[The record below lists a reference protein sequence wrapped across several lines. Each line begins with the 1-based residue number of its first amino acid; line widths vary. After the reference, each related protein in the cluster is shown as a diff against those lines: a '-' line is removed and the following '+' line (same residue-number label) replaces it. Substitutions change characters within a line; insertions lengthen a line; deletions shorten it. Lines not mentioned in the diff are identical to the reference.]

1 MITCQ
6 KALIIIGIMLIA
18 VGILWPTLRSLNI
31 GRLPGDLIIKGKKIT
46 FYFPIVTCIIISL
59 VCMIVAWILKR

>member
-1 MITCQ
+1 
-6 KALIIIGIMLIA
+6 MLIA